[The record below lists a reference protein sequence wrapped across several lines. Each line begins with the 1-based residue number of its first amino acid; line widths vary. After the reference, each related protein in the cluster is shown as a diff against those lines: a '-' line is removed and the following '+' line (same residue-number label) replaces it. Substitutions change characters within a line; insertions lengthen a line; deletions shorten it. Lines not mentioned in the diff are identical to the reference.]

1 MIVQTQL
8 RLLVLTTL
16 LLCTTV
22 VLETERTPTVTPDA
36 SVFHQPP
43 AYLHPRAA
51 LAFDL
56 SGLKFP
62 ATNQTEAALIASAQS
77 AQDVEARAH
86 THLSLAVYYTMR
98 GLTQQAMSE
107 KRKAEYWRRI
117 AQHVPDDQPL

>member
-16 LLCTTV
+16 LLCTTL
-22 VLETERTPTVTPDA
+22 VLETERTPKPAEADTNWTV
-36 SVFHQPP
+36 FNEPP

-56 SGLKFP
+56 SGLRMP
-62 ATNQTEAALIASAQS
+62 ATDTIEAALLEAARSAN
-77 AQDVEARAH
+77 DDEARAYA
-86 THLSLAVYYTMR
+86 HLQLAVYYKEKGNTA
-98 GLTQQAMSE
+98 LASDE

-117 AQHVPDDQPL
+117 VRNVPQE